1 MYKNLARVRIWRSKV
16 KGQGHQ
22 RQKNE
27 IMRYF
32 VSHKCCKMTYFISA
46 IERSFIVSCLFGSFR
61 CNEPHSR
68 RVNTTQPGS
77 VTLMSVFCWI
87 VIHQRINDNLDW
99 ELPWADYKAGFGSID
114 SNFWLGLENMH
125 LLTSSQPYRLMT
137 EYVDRSYVASDLVL

>member
-1 MYKNLARVRIWRSKV
+1 MCDIGFYTTCVAAFVAQNRSV
-16 KGQGHQ
+16 EV
-22 RQKNE
+22 N
-27 IMRYF
+27 IP
-32 VSHKCCKMTYFISA
+32 SH
-46 IERSFIVSCLFGSFR
+46 
-61 CNEPHSR
+61 
-68 RVNTTQPGS
+68 PGS
-77 VTLMSVFCWI
+77 VTLMSVFGWI